1 MAQIDLRQLVDGIDH
16 AVAVAVPESGIILFE
31 NDKFRQWFPDSEV
44 STGSLY
50 DRFEDFN
57 RERLD
62 SRLEAGRPYQTEIEK
77 TVGARNIS
85 LRLTFRGH
93 APQGGEA
100 GGEDVLL
107 VEAVNISKEKETQYM
122 LDSYSRMAEKKTREL
137 QKEKE
142 RVERLLLNIMP
153 KAVYEELKDFG
164 VTTPHRFES
173 ASILMLDFVGF
184 TDMAISHDPSALI
197 SELNDIFSAFDR
209 ISEMFGCDRL
219 RTIGDAYMAVC
230 GLPEENLDHAT
241 NIAKV
246 ALRMRRYIEK
256 RNAAHPTKWY
266 CRIGFNTGAV
276 IGSLVG
282 IQKYVYDL
290 FGPGA
295 NLAARMEAM
304 SESMK
309 ITVNQ
314 ETYENLKDEFVFTE
328 RGEFDI
334 KGFGPMKL
342 YFLESEQRDL

>member
-1 MAQIDLRQLVDGIDH
+1 MAKVDLNKLVDGIDH
-16 AVAVAVPESGIILFE
+16 AIAVAEPQSGVVLFE
-31 NDKFRQWFPDSEV
+31 NEKFRTWFPEGEAA
-44 STGSLY
+44 TGSLF
-50 DRFEDFN
+50 DRLENFDK
-57 RERLD
+57 ERLD
-62 SRLEAGRPYQTEIEK
+62 SRLEAGRPYQMEIEK
-77 TVGARNIS
+77 TAGARNITI
-85 LRLTFRGH
+85 RLTIRG
-93 APQGGEA
+93 QA
-100 GGEDVLL
+100 GDDGADDVLV
-107 VEAVNISKEKETQYM
+107 VEGINVSKEMETQYM

-137 QKEKE
+137 EKEKD

-164 VTTPHRFES
+164 ITTPHRFES
-173 ASILMLDFVGF
+173 ATVLMLDFVGF

-197 SELNDIFSAFDR
+197 AELNDIFSSFDR
-209 ISEMFGCDRL
+209 IAEMFNCDRL

-230 GLPEENLDHAT
+230 GLPEENLDHAA

-256 RNAAHPTKWY
+256 RNSAHPTQWH

-295 NLAARMEAM
+295 NLAARMESM

-328 RGEFDI
+328 RGEFEI
-334 KGFGPMKL
+334 KGFGPMNL
-342 YFLESEQRDL
+342 YYLDGEQRSLQ